1 MNHINLIQLNDQTC
15 EIEMVTFRQIIAIIQ
30 KIENKVYNKHT
41 NRYQIPIS
49 AQQKFIDDMQNFN
62 ISVTKVQHSETNVP
76 NKTAKKNKMCVEN
89 IDGDMVVSFGY
100 NAKAVDIIRQ
110 HGGSTFDGQSKRWKL
125 NPNKSNEILN
135 ELKSIFPL

>member
-62 ISVTKVQHSETNVP
+62 ISVTKVQHSETTCSQQ
-76 NKTAKKNKMCVEN
+76 KC
-89 IDGDMVVSFGY
+89 
-100 NAKAVDIIRQ
+100 
-110 HGGSTFDGQSKRWKL
+110 
-125 NPNKSNEILN
+125 
-135 ELKSIFPL
+135 